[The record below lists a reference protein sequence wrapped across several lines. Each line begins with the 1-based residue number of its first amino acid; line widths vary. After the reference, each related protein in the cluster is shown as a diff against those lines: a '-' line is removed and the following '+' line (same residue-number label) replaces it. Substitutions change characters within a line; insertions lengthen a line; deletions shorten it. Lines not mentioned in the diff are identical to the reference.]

1 MVESVAEAAVVGIQ
15 TGCVYAVI
23 ALGLSIIF
31 GIIRVINFAHG
42 SIMML
47 FLYLGYFLFTLFG
60 IDPYVSILI
69 CTPAA
74 FGFGYAIQY
83 GLIRRIFLREKTYV
97 LEPLGVLMLMAGVD
111 MVIANLGQIGFTPY
125 VKSVQTSYSMNTFA
139 VGSIILNVPRMVL
152 IPVVVGL
159 VLGVYWL
166 LNRTEI
172 GNTIRAVG
180 QNREAAAICGINV
193 HHIYAL
199 TFGIGCA
206 VTALGGCAMLPFIS
220 ISPTMG
226 LALAIKAFIVVVL
239 GGLGSI
245 PGMLA
250 AGIVIGLVESI
261 GSQFMA
267 GGFAVLIAL
276 AVFIIIIVARP
287 RGLMGR
293 IQV

>member
-1 MVESVAEAAVVGIQ
+1 MTEALATAVVVGIQ
-15 TGCVYAVI
+15 IGCMYAVI

-42 SIMML
+42 SILML
-47 FLYLGYFLFTLFG
+47 FLYLGYYLWTLFG
-60 IDPYVSILI
+60 IDPYLAILI
-69 CTPAA
+69 CVPAA

-83 GLIRRIFLREKTYV
+83 GLIRRIFIRERAYV
-97 LEPLGVLMLMAGVD
+97 VEPLGVLMLMCGVD

-125 VKSVQTSYSMNTFA
+125 VKSVQTAYSMNIIQ
-139 VGSIILNVPRMVL
+139 VGGLTLNQPRTVLVPIVIAL
-152 IPVVVGL
+152 AF
-159 VLGVYWL
+159 GVYWL
-166 LNRTEI
+166 LNRTDL

-180 QNREAAAICGINV
+180 QNREAAAICGVNV

-206 VTALGGCAMLPFIS
+206 VTALGGCAMLPFIP
-220 ISPTMG
+220 ISPSIG
-226 LALAIKAFIVVVL
+226 LGLAIKAFIVVVL
-239 GGLGSI
+239 GGMGSI

-250 AGIVIGLVESI
+250 AGIIIGLVESV

-276 AVFIIIIVARP
+276 AIFILIIVVRP

-293 IQV
+293 IEV

>member
-1 MVESVAEAAVVGIQ
+1 MESIAEAAIVGIQ

-23 ALGLSIIF
+23 ALGLSVIF

-42 SIMML
+42 SILML

-60 IDPYVSILI
+60 IDPYISILI

-74 FGFGYAIQY
+74 FGFGYAMQY

-97 LEPLGVLMLMAGVD
+97 IEPLGVLMLMAGVD
-111 MVIANLGQIGFTPY
+111 MVIANLAQIGFTPY
-125 VKSVQTSYSMNTFA
+125 IKSVQTSYSMSTFE
-139 VGSIILNVPRMVL
+139 VGSMILNIPRVIL
-152 IPVVVGL
+152 IPVVVAL
-159 VLGVYWL
+159 VFGVYWL
-166 LNRTEI
+166 LNKTEI

-193 HHIYAL
+193 HYIYAL

-206 VTALGGCAMLPFIS
+206 VTALGGCAMLPFIT

-226 LALAIKAFIVVVL
+226 LGLAIKAFIVVVL

-245 PGMLA
+245 PGMLV
-250 AGIVIGLVESI
+250 AGIIIGMVESI

-287 RGLMGR
+287 KGLMGR